1 MLINLFKTTID
12 DVDLEQCRSII
23 TQNNDYYI
31 RALLQFLTIYYDIR
45 VQYTYTMSNKAD
57 TQILLPYNG
66 SNPYQSIISIEVLD
80 PTINIVY
87 KNNTLE
93 LILDGKHYGPMP
105 VQTYSNGVRPINGWP
120 KELNMEGVVQPKNGT
135 LTAKVKYPVH
145 KVAELLKNN
154 NNVFL
159 ALEKCDM
166 IDLFLAAD
174 TDLEKIVITT
184 KAILDYLSKKLTN
197 L

>member
-45 VQYTYTMSNKAD
+45 VQYDYTMSNKAD

-66 SNPYQSIISIEVLD
+66 NNPYQNIINIEVLD

-154 NNVFL
+154 NSVFL

-166 IDLFLAAD
+166 IDLFLVAD
-174 TDLEKIVITT
+174 TDLEKIVIAT
-184 KAILDYLSKKLTN
+184 KAVWDYLSKKLTN

>member
-45 VQYTYTMSNKAD
+45 VQYDYTMSNKAD

-66 SNPYQSIISIEVLD
+66 NNPYQNIINIEVLD

-87 KNNTLE
+87 KNNTLQ

-120 KELNMEGVVQPKNGT
+120 KELKMEGVIQPRNGT
-135 LTAKVKYPVH
+135 LTAKVKYPMH

-154 NNVFL
+154 NSVFL

-166 IDLFLAAD
+166 IDLFLVAD
-174 TDLEKIVITT
+174 TDLEKIVIAA
-184 KAILDYLSKKLTN
+184 KAVWDYLSKKLTN